1 MRKSSRYNFLDKMA
15 GPEHARNRQAF
26 GIGEAISLA
35 GLVSSVGKEWLGG
48 GGAPQQARLKVPGIG
63 TGPLGPAQNQLLGF
77 LPQNFSRLQE
87 LGREFGDVSG
97 QAGGA
102 LGNIHAGLFDADP
115 NQDFLRNVFRG
126 GGALDA
132 LGTGRQQAIG
142 TFGEAGDRLGTLK
155 PAYETATS
163 ALQGRI
169 SNPLGLD
176 ENTLSILRQLGA
188 DERSLISGRRDL
200 EAERVSRI
208 TANQFGP
215 GFDFNEL
222 TTGIREDLLRPF
234 EEAFTRQSIGEGER
248 RLGLPLNIASQIEIP
263 GFNAVAGA
271 QRGLFNVQNQATSL
285 LNQSGL
291 GELNARIN
299 ALNPNIAGL
308 RQQQQF
314 GMGGEVAALQQPLG
328 NLQTL
333 RNIQTGGPQAPF
345 FQPQNKL
352 GNALEAFG
360 EGAGSLGGTI
370 MGNQAADRRQQALI
384 KALQQNKGPVV
395 YSGTPNLPY
404 SEVFPS
410 ISGWGGI

>member
-1 MRKSSRYNFLDKMA
+1 MPA
-15 GPEHARNRQAF
+15 GIALAV
-26 GIGEAISLA
+26 A
-35 GLVSSVGKEWLGG
+35 GLGAQIGKYAASSGG
-48 GGAPQQARLKVPGIG
+48 GPQQARLKVPGIG
-63 TGPLGPAQNQLLGF
+63 TGILGRAQNQLLGF
-77 LPQNFSRLQE
+77 LPENFLRGQE
-87 LGREFGDVSG
+87 LGREFGTISG
-97 QAGGA
+97 RAGGT
-102 LGNIHAGLFDADP
+102 LRDIDAGLFDAGP
-115 NQDFLRNVFRG
+115 NQDFLKNVFRG
-126 GGALDA
+126 GDA
-132 LGTGRQQAIG
+132 LGALRTGRQQAIG
-142 TFGEAGDRLGTLK
+142 TFEEAGDRLGTLK

-263 GFNAVAGA
+263 GFNAVTGA
-271 QRGLFNVQNQATSL
+271 QRGLFDVQNQATGL
-285 LNQSGL
+285 LNQGGL
-291 GELNARIN
+291 GELQARIG
-299 ALNPNIAGL
+299 ALNPHIAGL

-314 GMGGEVAALQQPLG
+314 GMEGEMEALQQPLG

-345 FQPQNKL
+345 FQPQNRL
-352 GNALEAFG
+352 GKALEAFG
-360 EGAGSLGGTI
+360 EGAGRLGGTI
-370 MGNQAADRRQQALI
+370 LGNQAADRRQRYLLNRLVA
-384 KALQQNKGPVV
+384 
-395 YSGTPNLPY
+395 TPLAPQY
-404 SEVFPS
+404 DIMTPTLFHSQTPT